1 MPKNIKGGNKAKSLK
16 NSSGSEKNRQIEV
29 PEDEY
34 DSHVAI
40 ITKVFGDKR
49 YSCQIIDS
57 NGLQPKVINVHLSSG
72 TKNKH
77 ARGIIIK
84 IGTHVLIEF
93 PEYEKEK
100 LKAHIIFVYKDSEL
114 SYLIQNNI
122 IISTT
127 INNTD
132 FKPDNG
138 SNIEISDNNE
148 GFDFSAI

>member
-16 NSSGSEKNRQIEV
+16 NSSGFEKNRTVEV

-57 NGLQPKVINVHLSSG
+57 NGLQPKVINVHLSAG
-72 TKNKH
+72 TKNKYGK
-77 ARGIIIK
+77 GIIVK
-84 IGTHVLIEF
+84 PGTHVLIEF

-100 LKAHIIFVYKDSEL
+100 SKANIIFLYEFILSIQYFNSNF
-114 SYLIQNNI
+114 SYLK
-122 IISTT
+122 S
-127 INNTD
+127 
-132 FKPDNG
+132 
-138 SNIEISDNNE
+138 
-148 GFDFSAI
+148 FSILLNLLIVSFNSS

>member
-16 NSSGSEKNRQIEV
+16 NSSGFEKNRTVEV

-57 NGLQPKVINVHLSSG
+57 NGLQPKVINVHLSAG
-72 TKNKH
+72 TKNKYGK
-77 ARGIIIK
+77 GIIVK
-84 IGTHVLIEF
+84 PGTHVLIEF

-100 LKAHIIFVYKDSEL
+100 SKANIIFLYKDSEIP
-114 SYLIQNNI
+114 YLIQNNI
-122 IISTT
+122 IVSASLNTSGGT
-127 INNTD
+127 NNE
-132 FKPDNG
+132 
-138 SNIEISDNNE
+138 SNIEINDDNE
-148 GFDFSAI
+148 GFDFSGI